1 MLISFA
7 DDTELNRIANTLE
20 NRNKIQSDL
29 DGLKITQL
37 NLTTDKCQVLRL
49 GNKNQIHR
57 CRLSLPGLITL
68 EQTKSLKSSRLQ
80 TEYKPGLGDCKKKKK
95 QVQF

>member
-37 NLTTDKCQVLRL
+37 NLTTDKFQVLCL

-57 CRLSLPGLITL
+57 YRLSLPGLITL
-68 EQTKSLKSSRLQ
+68 EETKTLKSSRF
-80 TEYKPGLGDCKKKKK
+80 TN
-95 QVQF
+95 